1 MLVNLRNP
9 YDCSN
14 SMNAP
19 GVNQELVCA
28 GKFNKHVDLW
38 DSNEDNSFFSF
49 EGFMFVQ
56 RQIWNFSKPADLP
69 TPEFCILKKFKKY
82 ELRR

>member
-1 MLVNLRNP
+1 ML
-9 YDCSN
+9 
-14 SMNAP
+14 
-19 GVNQELVCA
+19 A

-38 DSNEDNSFFSF
+38 DSNENNKVFSV

-56 RQIWNFSKPADLP
+56 KQIWKFSKSGDLA

-82 ELRR
+82 EIRR

>member
-1 MLVNLRNP
+1 MLDFVFG
-9 YDCSN
+9 N
-14 SMNAP
+14 SMIAP
-19 GVNQELVCA
+19 ASGMSSFGCWLT
-28 GKFNKHVDLW
+28 GKFNKHVDKW

-56 RQIWNFSKPADLP
+56 RQIWNFSKPSNLP